1 MDQPSEP
8 VAAHAEG
15 QAPTRAGQPGNEFSR
30 IAQDLQIKR
39 VQVDAVARMLD
50 EGATVPFIARF
61 RKDRTM
67 GLDEPAVRQTLDE
80 GAGLVVFSGDKLLGG
95 PQCGV
100 IAGRADLVRKC
111 AEHPLMRAL
120 RPGGHTILLLQE
132 VLQAYVNRNV
142 CDTVPFWQMFV
153 EKTDRLKSRADKI
166 VRSTGTG
173 RVTETVAL
181 IGAGSA
187 PGASIPSFA
196 VRIDRDIARQL
207 RARETPI
214 IARVEGGHTFIDMR
228 TVHWL
233 DDEDI
238 VRALRSLR

>member
-1 MDQPSEP
+1 M
-8 VAAHAEG
+8 
-15 QAPTRAGQPGNEFSR
+15 
-30 IAQDLQIKR
+30 
-39 VQVDAVARMLD
+39 
-50 EGATVPFIARF
+50 
-61 RKDRTM
+61 
-67 GLDEPAVRQTLDE
+67 
-80 GAGLVVFSGDKLLGG
+80 
-95 PQCGV
+95 
-100 IAGRADLVRKC
+100 
-111 AEHPLMRAL
+111 
-120 RPGGHTILLLQE
+120 
-132 VLQAYVNRNV
+132 
-142 CDTVPFWQMFV
+142 
-153 EKTDRLKSRADKI
+153 
-166 VRSTGTG
+166 G
-173 RVTETVAL
+173 RVTETDAL